1 MTPRGS
7 SFDLQCRFDEDEAFG
22 ETKAGRARGGTSW
35 SSGEDDTAGEA
46 RTTADELHG
55 VESQKHPTFR
65 GHPGSGH
72 ATPKDEQRRN
82 LRALRKLKD
91 AEPEPE
97 PPAHHSPAVDP
108 LVMRKIQTD
117 LDKLARRK
125 NERERSRR
133 RVRARE
139 EKDSDRGASRLT
151 GAGVNERIVRTPL
164 VVSGVDAE
172 TSTPTASMRKDAV
185 GNTAYETP
193 STRDAHASRGE
204 RSHKAQSPV
213 RGLRLAARQFRG
225 RGVRVGQ
232 RRRGDSG
239 IGAVRD
245 GARQGEMDRV
255 FSASS
260 DASALCENLRRDP

>member
-1 MTPRGS
+1 MKPSGRQRRG
-7 SFDLQCRFDEDEAFG
+7 AP
-22 ETKAGRARGGTSW
+22 AAGTSW

-172 TSTPTASMRKDAV
+172 TSTPTSSVGSLASTTYR
-185 GNTAYETP
+185 P
-193 STRDAHASRGE
+193 S
-204 RSHKAQSPV
+204 
-213 RGLRLAARQFRG
+213 
-225 RGVRVGQ
+225 
-232 RRRGDSG
+232 
-239 IGAVRD
+239 
-245 GARQGEMDRV
+245 
-255 FSASS
+255 
-260 DASALCENLRRDP
+260 

>member
-1 MTPRGS
+1 MKPSGRQRRG
-7 SFDLQCRFDEDEAFG
+7 AP
-22 ETKAGRARGGTSW
+22 AAGTSW
-35 SSGEDDTAGEA
+35 SSGEEDTVSEA
-46 RTTADELHG
+46 AAKDDELHG
-55 VESQKHPTFR
+55 VELQKHPTFR

-82 LRALRKLKD
+82 LRALRKGKD

-97 PPAHHSPAVDP
+97 PTHHSPAVDP

-164 VVSGVDAE
+164 SVSDVDAE
-172 TSTPTASMRKDAV
+172 TTSMRTASMRTD
-185 GNTAYETP
+185 GTSTAYEMH
-193 STRDAHASRGE
+193 SSNRASRSE
-204 RSHKAQSPV
+204 RPQSP
-213 RGLRLAARQFRG
+213 F
-225 RGVRVGQ
+225 VGSGS
-232 RRRGDSG
+232 RRGSFVGVAYAFDSEDEDASSVLSG
-239 IGAVRD
+239 GKER
-245 GARQGEMDRV
+245 EMDRV
-255 FSASS
+255 FARA
-260 DASALCENLRRDP
+260 DAPVRHESGGDP